1 MKKRLVTVLP
11 GDKDGIGPEVMSATL
26 RVLEAMDVP
35 LMWDI
40 VEPLGIGGALNPVAI
55 GSLERTQLGL
65 KGPTASEGH
74 RSYNVQ
80 LRELFGLY
88 ANVRPIHTIPG
99 IKTRFSDVP
108 INLVVVRQGTED
120 SYIGEEYEIEG
131 GAEAISR
138 MTYAECRRISEFAF
152 EFARKHGRK
161 KVTVIHKANILPKTH
176 GLFRDVARQVSK
188 DYPEIECDDAKYA
201 DASLMRIVERP
212 ERFDVILAPN
222 MFGDLASDIFAAFV
236 GGVGVAAGW
245 NAGQK
250 VSVFETVG
258 GTAPDIAGQGIANP
272 TAMMLTAAM
281 LLDHV
286 GSESLA
292 VCLRSAIFE
301 VLKNRL
307 AVTKDIDP
315 VNYVSTE
322 AFADA
327 VIRSL

>member
-1 MKKRLVTVLP
+1 MEKRLVTVLP
-11 GDKDGIGPEVMSATL
+11 GDKDGIGPEVMRATL
-26 RVLEAMDVP
+26 RVLEAMNVP
-35 LMWDI
+35 LTWDI
-40 VEPLGIGGALNPVAI
+40 VESLGMGGALNPVAI
-55 GSLERTQLGL
+55 RSLEWTGIGL

-88 ANVRPIHTIPG
+88 ANVRPIYTIPG

-108 INLVVVRQGTED
+108 INLMVVREGTED
-120 SYIGEEYEIEG
+120 LYIGEEYEIEG

-138 MTYAECRRISEFAF
+138 MTYAGCRRISEFAF

-176 GLFRDVARQVSK
+176 GLFLKVAREVSK
-188 DYPEIECDDAKYA
+188 NYPEIECDDAKYA

-272 TAMMLTAAM
+272 TAMMLTAVM
-281 LLDHV
+281 LLEHLGLRV
-286 GSESLA
+286 HALTLRRA
-292 VCLRSAIFE
+292 VLQ
-301 VLKNRL
+301 VLNEGL
-307 AVTKDIDP
+307 VTKDINPDT
-315 VNYVSTE
+315 YVSTE
-322 AFADA
+322 EFASA
-327 VIRSL
+327 VIAAL